1 LKMKKGNPVVVEK
14 SGSWILVL
22 AIAMIP
28 FFICSCAKQ
37 PPNVI
42 LIMTDDQGYGDL
54 ACHGNP
60 YVKTPALDKLYEES
74 IRFTDFH
81 VDPCCAPTRS
91 ALMTGCYSSR
101 AGVWH
106 TIGGRS
112 LIKEGMTTIADL
124 FSDNG
129 YETGI
134 FGKWHLGENYPFRP
148 QDRGFK
154 ESLVHGGGVVGSNPG
169 YWGNDYYDDTY
180 VHNGKFEEYEGYC
193 NTVWFT
199 EAVKYIR
206 KNKDK
211 PFFCYVS
218 TNVPHAPLRVDEE
231 YVEPYK
237 DQVSD
242 QLAHYYGMVT
252 KVDEDIATLLKEVKV
267 MGLED
272 NTILIF
278 ITDNGPCPWFGGIVI
293 DFETGYV
300 KEGYS
305 AEMRGGKIWG
315 YENAHR
321 VPFFIRW
328 PNGGIGG
335 GKDIEALSAHIDVMP
350 TLVDL
355 CNLTVPDELQYDG
368 QSLEPLLSGD
378 KKNWD
383 DRTLFVH
390 NQRVQYPVKDKE
402 YQVLT
407 EKWRLVKRD
416 KDELYD
422 IKNDPGQRNNLASEY
437 PQIIKEL
444 YGRYEIWWDNTSVD
458 FDKYAEI
465 HIGTEHENPVTLYS
479 HDAYSR
485 KDEKIWVINVAHEGK
500 YEIRLNRWPEESG
513 KRMVEN
519 GAGNKDLPIKTAFLK
534 VGNIEKTREINKN
547 MTTAK
552 FVVDLKAGTTCLHTS
567 LKMNEGSR
575 ATRTDCVYVEYLGES
590 DPEGTV
596 QYISSKPELV
606 LENNFQQKVLP
617 YD

>member
-1 LKMKKGNPVVVEK
+1 MNGKSHKNILK
-14 SGSWILVL
+14 SLVATMMVSL
-22 AIAMIP
+22 LFA
-28 FFICSCAKQ
+28 CSTKQ

-60 YVKTPALDKLYEES
+60 YVKTPALDNLYKES
-74 IRFTDFH
+74 VRFTDFH

-91 ALMTGCYSSR
+91 ALLTGCYSSR

-112 LIKEGMTTIADL
+112 LIKEGMPTIADL
-124 FSDNG
+124 FSNNG

-154 ESLVHGGGVVGSNPG
+154 ETLVHGGGVVGSNPG

-180 VHNGKFEEYEGYC
+180 VHNGKFEKYKGYC
-193 NTVWFT
+193 NTVWFN

-206 KNKDK
+206 KNKKK
-211 PFFCYVS
+211 PFFCFVS
-218 TNVPHAPLRVDEE
+218 TNVPHAPLKVDEE

-242 QLAHYYGMVT
+242 KLAHYYGMVT
-252 KVDEDIATLLKEVKV
+252 KVDEDIATLLKEVKE
-267 MGLED
+267 MGLEN

-278 ITDNGPCPWFGGIVI
+278 MTDNGPCPWFGGIEI
-293 DFETGYV
+293 DFKTGYV
-300 KEGYS
+300 TEGYS
-305 AEMRGGKIWG
+305 AGMRGGKIWG

-328 PNGGIGG
+328 PNANIGG
-335 GKDIEALSAHIDVMP
+335 GKDIEALSAHIDLMP

-355 CNLTVPDELQYDG
+355 CNLNTPKNLQYDG
-368 QSLEPLLSGD
+368 QSLAPLLSGEI
-378 KKNWD
+378 KNWD
-383 DRTLFVH
+383 NRTLFVH

-407 EKWRLVKRD
+407 DRWRLVKRE

-422 IKNDPGQRNNLASEY
+422 IKKDPEQREDIAKQHPE
-437 PQIIKEL
+437 IIKEL
-444 YGRYEIWWDNTSVD
+444 YSKYEKWWDDTSGD

-465 HIGTEHENPVTLYS
+465 YIGTEHENPVTLYS

-485 KDEKIWVINVAHEGK
+485 SDQKIWVLNVARAGK
-500 YEIRLNRWPEESG
+500 YQVRLNRWPEESG
-513 KRMVEN
+513 RKLLGKGGDSKITHINRAN
-519 GAGNKDLPIKTAFLK
+519 LK
-534 VGNIEKTREINKN
+534 VGNIEMTKEITSDMN
-547 MTTAK
+547 TAK

-567 LKMNEGSR
+567 LKLKGKSSR
-575 ATRTDCVYVEYLGES
+575 TNCVYVEYLGES
-590 DPEGTV
+590 DNEKNLAYTPSV
-596 QYISSKPELV
+596 PDDV
-606 LENNFQQKVLP
+606 LRKNFQQKVPLF
-617 YD
+617 D

>member
-1 LKMKKGNPVVVEK
+1 M
-14 SGSWILVL
+14 IFLVSVLL
-22 AIAMIP
+22 A
-28 FFICSCAKQ
+28 SCAKT

-54 ACHGNP
+54 ACHGSP
-60 YVKTPALDKLYEES
+60 YVKTPALDDLYQES
-74 IRFTDFH
+74 VRFTDFH

-124 FSDNG
+124 FGANG

-148 QDRGFK
+148 QDRGFR
-154 ESLVHGGGVVGSNPG
+154 EVLVHGGGGVGSNPG
-169 YWGNDYYDDTY
+169 YWGNDYFDDTF
-180 VHNGKFEEYEGYC
+180 VHNGEFEKYNGYC

-199 EAVKYIR
+199 EAVEYIR
-206 KNKDK
+206 KNRDK

-218 TNVPHAPLRVDEE
+218 TNVPHAPLRVDEA

-242 QLAHYYGMVT
+242 RLAHYYGMVS
-252 KVDEDIATLLKEVKV
+252 KVDEDIAMLLEEVKD
-267 MGLED
+267 MGLEE

-278 ITDNGPCPWFGGIVI
+278 MTDNGPCPWFGGIVI
-293 DFETGYV
+293 DFETGFV

-305 AEMRGGKIWG
+305 ADMRGGKIWG

-321 VPFFIRW
+321 VPFFMRW
-328 PNGGIGG
+328 PAGGIGG
-335 GKDIEALSAHIDVMP
+335 GRDIKALSAHIDLMP

-355 CNLTVPDELQYDG
+355 CKLTTPENLKYDG
-368 QSLEPLLSGD
+368 QSLAPLLKGEVES
-378 KKNWD
+378 WPE
-383 DRTLFVH
+383 RTLFVH
-390 NQRVQYPVKDKE
+390 NQRVEYPVKDKE

-407 EKWRLVKRD
+407 EKWRLVKRE

-422 IKNDPGQRNNLASEY
+422 IKADPGQREDMAAAH
-437 PQIIKEL
+437 PDVVKEL
-444 YGRYEIWWDNTSVD
+444 YSRYEEWWEDTSSD

-465 HIGTEHENPVTLYS
+465 YIGTEHENPVTLYS

-485 KDEKIWVINVAHEGK
+485 SGKKIWVIQVARDGK
-500 YEIRLNRWPEESG
+500 YEVRLNRWPEESG
-513 KRMVEN
+513 KRIVEN
-519 GAGNKDLPIKTAFLK
+519 RAGDKILPIESASLT
-534 VGNIEKTREINKN
+534 VGNIDLTREVTAD
-547 MTTAK
+547 MTSAK
-552 FVVDLKAGTTCLHTS
+552 FVVSLKSGTTCLASS
-567 LKMNEGSR
+567 LNLVDDGK
-575 ATRTDCVYVEYLGES
+575 TIRTDCVYVEYLEDPGEES
-590 DPEGTV
+590 AGNYLPSVPDE
-596 QYISSKPELV
+596 V
-606 LENNFQQKVLP
+606 LNHNYRQKVLP
-617 YD
+617 FD

>member
-1 LKMKKGNPVVVEK
+1 MRMRTL
-14 SGSWILVL
+14 IFLVSVLL
-22 AIAMIP
+22 A
-28 FFICSCAKQ
+28 SCAKT

-54 ACHGNP
+54 ACHGSP
-60 YVKTPALDKLYEES
+60 YVKTPALDDLYQES
-74 IRFTDFH
+74 VRFTDFH

-124 FSDNG
+124 FGANG

-148 QDRGFK
+148 QDRGFR
-154 ESLVHGGGVVGSNPG
+154 EVLVHGGGGVGSNPG
-169 YWGNDYYDDTY
+169 YWGNDYFDDTF
-180 VHNGKFEEYEGYC
+180 VHNGEFEKYNGYC

-199 EAVKYIR
+199 EAVEYIR
-206 KNKDK
+206 KNRDK

-218 TNVPHAPLRVDEE
+218 TNVPHAPLRVDEA

-242 QLAHYYGMVT
+242 RLAHYYGMVS
-252 KVDEDIATLLKEVKV
+252 KVDEDIAMLLEEVKD
-267 MGLED
+267 MGLEE

-278 ITDNGPCPWFGGIVI
+278 MTDNGPCPWFGGIVI
-293 DFETGYV
+293 DFETGFV

-305 AEMRGGKIWG
+305 ADMRGGKIWG

-321 VPFFIRW
+321 VPFFMRW
-328 PNGGIGG
+328 PAGGIGG
-335 GKDIEALSAHIDVMP
+335 GRDIKALSAHIDLMP

-355 CNLTVPDELQYDG
+355 CKLTTPENLKYDG
-368 QSLEPLLSGD
+368 QSLAPLLKGEVES
-378 KKNWD
+378 WPE
-383 DRTLFVH
+383 RTLFVH
-390 NQRVQYPVKDKE
+390 NQRVEYPVKDKE

-407 EKWRLVKRD
+407 EKWRLVKRE

-422 IKNDPGQRNNLASEY
+422 IKADPGQREDMAAAH
-437 PQIIKEL
+437 PDVVKEL
-444 YGRYEIWWDNTSVD
+444 YSRYEEWWEDTSSD

-465 HIGTEHENPVTLYS
+465 YIGTEHENPVTLYS

-485 KDEKIWVINVAHEGK
+485 SGKKIWVIQVARDGK
-500 YEIRLNRWPEESG
+500 YEVRLNRWPEESG
-513 KRMVEN
+513 KRIVEN
-519 GAGNKDLPIKTAFLK
+519 RAGDKILPIESASLT
-534 VGNIEKTREINKN
+534 VGNIDLTREVTAD
-547 MTTAK
+547 MTSAK
-552 FVVDLKAGTTCLHTS
+552 FVVSLKSGTTCLASS
-567 LKMNEGSR
+567 LNLVDDGK
-575 ATRTDCVYVEYLGES
+575 TIRTDCVYVEYLGDPGEES
-590 DPEGTV
+590 AGNYLPSVPDE
-596 QYISSKPELV
+596 V
-606 LENNFQQKVLP
+606 LNHNYRQKVLP
-617 YD
+617 FD